1 MKRRNRHRI
10 VCILCLLL
18 LPLCGCGKSY
28 TEADLLQLRQQA
40 YLDGYH
46 AGLDEGQKEGSSSE
60 QLEEQYQQGYE
71 AGVQEGYAQ
80 GAQETQA
87 ALLETVSDSYQ
98 QGYETGYLA
107 GYENQTSDADAS
119 RQAYLAS
126 ASSRL
131 PASSSSSSSSPAS
144 SSQTETPAPTPADE
158 TQPLSQEN
166 TSSQVYV
173 TASGKKYHRGD
184 CTYLSKSKQAIS
196 LSDAKSKGYSP
207 CSKCKPPQ

>member
-1 MKRRNRHRI
+1 MKRKTRNRI
-10 VCILCLLL
+10 LCILCVLLL
-18 LPLCGCGKSY
+18 LSLCGCGKSY
-28 TEADLLQLRQQA
+28 SEADLLQLRQQA

-87 ALLETVSDSYQ
+87 ALLETVNESYQ
-98 QGYETGYLA
+98 QGYESGYLA
-107 GYENQTSDADAS
+107 GHENQAADVDAS

-126 ASSRL
+126 AASRL
-131 PASSSSSSSSPAS
+131 PAS
-144 SSQTETPAPTPADE
+144 SSQTETPAPTYADE
-158 TQPLSQEN
+158 TQTVSQEN
-166 TSSQVYV
+166 ASSQVYV
-173 TASGKKYHRGD
+173 TASGKKYHRSD
-184 CTYLSKSKQAIS
+184 CTYLSKSKQSIS
-196 LSDAKSKGYSP
+196 LSEAKSKGYSP

>member
-1 MKRRNRHRI
+1 MKRKTRNRI
-10 VCILCLLL
+10 LCILCLLLL

-28 TEADLLQLRQQA
+28 SEADLLQLRQQA

-46 AGLDEGQKEGSSSE
+46 AGLDEGQKEGTSSE
-60 QLEEQYQQGYE
+60 QLQEQYQQGYE

-87 ALLETVSDSYQ
+87 ALLETVNECYQ
-98 QGYETGYLA
+98 QGYESGYLA
-107 GYENQTSDADAS
+107 GSENQPADVDAS

-126 ASSRL
+126 AASRL
-131 PASSSSSSSSPAS
+131 PAS
-144 SSQTETPAPTPADE
+144 SSQTETPAPTYTDE
-158 TQPLSQEN
+158 TQPVSQEN

-173 TASGKKYHRGD
+173 TASGKKYHRSD
-184 CTYLSKSKQAIS
+184 CTYLSKSKQSIS